1 MPNILDLRE
10 KLKKAA
16 SIENPLKKRLWI
28 LAVITEALHPYNVKP
43 ILIGGGAV
51 EYYTFGGYAT
61 FDLDM
66 AVSDHQILTEVMD
79 NLGLKKEGRYWS
91 SEDLDIV
98 IESPAGSLEGEEAPL
113 TKVEIE
119 DMSCYIIGLE
129 DLIIDRLNGYVH
141 WHWEDDRRWV
151 MNLISLHKSE
161 IDWDYLKKKAQQE
174 ATLKELLEIKEE
186 TEEIGD

>member
-1 MPNILDLRE
+1 MQLQE

-28 LAVITEALHPYNVKP
+28 LAVITEALHPYKIRP

-61 FDLDM
+61 FDLDI
-66 AVSDHQILTEVMD
+66 AASDHQVLTEVMD
-79 NLGLKKEGRYWS
+79 NLGFKKEGRYWS
-91 SEDLDIV
+91 REDLDIV
-98 IESPAGSLEGEEAPL
+98 IESPAGAFEGEEASL
-113 TKVEIE
+113 TEVKIE

-151 MNLISLHKSE
+151 MSLITLHKSE
-161 IDWDYLKKKAQQE
+161 IDWDYLNKRAEKDLTLEELMKVKAE
-174 ATLKELLEIKEE
+174 A
-186 TEEIGD
+186 EEIGY